1 MTIHYRAEQQ
11 ETVMAEAVLRRRRVR
26 LLQKYLLN
34 PPVALAVRAGLAPG
48 YTLLETTG
56 RRTGR
61 TRRTVVGLHL
71 ANGSGWVVAEHGH
84 HAGYV
89 ANLRA
94 DPQVRLRLGR
104 TWFPA
109 TAHVLGQDDP
119 QSRLDDFDRPAHA
132 AAVRRFG
139 TELLTIR
146 LDPR

>member
-1 MTIHYRAEQQ
+1 
-11 ETVMAEAVLRRRRVR
+11 MADAALRRRRVR

-34 PPVALAVRAGLAPG
+34 PPIKLAAWAGLTPG

-56 RRTGR
+56 RHTGR
-61 TRRTVVGLHL
+61 TRRTAVGLHL
-71 ANGSGWVVAEHGH
+71 AGGSGWIVAEQGR

-94 DPQVRLRLGR
+94 DPQVRLRLDR

-119 QSRLDDFDRPAHA
+119 QARLDSFDRPAHA